1 MKLIDVRVEPDG
13 DRVRVAAHI
22 EGTPVQPYLAFPRA
36 MESFVSGTADAF
48 LPALL
53 VPCVERGEPLEII
66 PPVSPQLA
74 CRIPCILDT
83 LLALFPNFHRVE
95 VKLRARGERQIPSGS
110 SVAALFSGGVDSFY
124 TLLKALSPESDPTY
138 RPTHLLFMRGLEQ
151 RLDESAGA
159 DSTLRVVDEVA
170 RATGVGVLW
179 GETNLRMLFG
189 LNYELYY
196 HAAALVGSALALSRG
211 VKCLLVPS
219 TYSYGQLIPWGSHP
233 ILDELWSTE
242 RMQVIHH
249 GAEARRV
256 DKIACLAQRY
266 PLALRRLRV
275 CLKNHAG
282 PGNCGN
288 CQKCARTMMA
298 LEIVGVLGSVPTFP
312 QVSRRSL
319 ERSLLADSPIFVE
332 ELRDFARRTG
342 RSETLQFL
350 DRVVRKQKRHYAAKA
365 LMESTP
371 VLANIMPRISH
382 LRRRLRGQPV
392 TLQKP
397 EFLGQVQMR
406 LS

>member
-1 MKLIDVRVEPDG
+1 MKLIDVRVEPAG
-13 DRVRVAAHI
+13 DCVRVAAHM
-22 EGTPVQPYLAFPRA
+22 EGASVEPYLSFPRA
-36 MESFVSGTADAF
+36 IESFVSDTADAF
-48 LPALL
+48 VPALL
-53 VPCVERGEPLEII
+53 VPCVERGEPLEIV

-74 CRIPCILDT
+74 ARIPRIVDI

-95 VKLRARGERQIPSGS
+95 VKLHAREERQFSSGS
-110 SVAALFSGGVDSFY
+110 CVAALFSGGVDSFY
-124 TLLKALSPESDPTY
+124 TLLKGLSPESDPAY

-159 DSTLRVVDEVA
+159 DATLGVVEEVA
-170 RATGVGVLW
+170 RATGVDVLC

-233 ILDELWSTE
+233 IVDELWSTE
-242 RMQVIHH
+242 MLQVIHH

-256 DKIACLAQRY
+256 DKIACLAEHH
-266 PLALRRLRV
+266 PLALQRLRV
-275 CLKNHAG
+275 CLKNQAG
-282 PGNCGN
+282 PGNCGR

-298 LEIVGVLGSVPTFP
+298 LEIAGVLGSVPTFP
-312 QVSRRSL
+312 NVPRRTL

-332 ELRDFARRTG
+332 ELRDFARQAG
-342 RSETLQFL
+342 HGETLEFL
-350 DRVVRKQKRHYAAKA
+350 NRVVRKQKRHNAIKV

-371 VLANIMPRISH
+371 VLSNIMPHVSQ
-382 LRRRLRGQPV
+382 LRRLLRGTV
-392 TLQKP
+392 
-397 EFLGQVQMR
+397 
-406 LS
+406 

>member
-1 MKLIDVRVEPDG
+1 
-13 DRVRVAAHI
+13 
-22 EGTPVQPYLAFPRA
+22 
-36 MESFVSGTADAF
+36 
-48 LPALL
+48 
-53 VPCVERGEPLEII
+53 
-66 PPVSPQLA
+66 
-74 CRIPCILDT
+74 
-83 LLALFPNFHRVE
+83 
-95 VKLRARGERQIPSGS
+95 
-110 SVAALFSGGVDSFY
+110 
-124 TLLKALSPESDPTY
+124 Y

-242 RMQVIHH
+242 TMQVIHH

-342 RSETLQFL
+342 QSGTLQFL
-350 DRVVRKQKRHYAAKA
+350 DRVVRKQKRHYAVKA

-371 VLANIMPRISH
+371 VLANIIPRISH

-392 TLQKP
+392 KLQNP